1 MTVVE
6 AIHFGAALLALGLG
20 LAVVLLGKGTARHR
34 WMGRAWVA
42 GMAAVNGAA
51 LLSYEDGQ
59 PGIFHVLAL
68 LSLTTLIMGIRTIR
82 ARKVEDHAMWMAW
95 TYAGLL
101 AAGAGQLAVLIGLSQ
116 NAVYAAIALTIAV
129 AYWINNIREMPIAA
143 AKRLRG

>member
-1 MTVVE
+1 
-6 AIHFGAALLALGLG
+6 
-20 LAVVLLGKGTARHR
+20 
-34 WMGRAWVA
+34 
-42 GMAAVNGAA
+42 
-51 LLSYEDGQ
+51 
-59 PGIFHVLAL
+59 
-68 LSLTTLIMGIRTIR
+68 
-82 ARKVEDHAMWMAW
+82 MWMAW